1 MDENGKTIDW
11 LALDVGEDD
20 DYGLYPGREYDPIR
34 DKWVPIGSLDDYIP
48 EPELDV
54 EIDDD

>member
-11 LALDVGEDD
+11 LALDD
-20 DYGLYPGREYDPIR
+20 DYGLYPGREYDPIS

-54 EIDDD
+54 EIDDDK